1 MNSKVPYYYSELTPQ
16 ERAERAERAAQQ
28 QHNGEIG
35 NLQLADS
42 NANQNGGGTANNE
55 TGFFNPLLNIGS

>member
-28 QHNGEIG
+28 QHNGDVS
-35 NLQLADS
+35 NLQSADT
-42 NANQNGGGTANNE
+42 NANQNGGSATE
-55 TGFFNPLLNIGS
+55 TGFFNPLLNIG